1 MAESFLLK
9 LSKIIEAWA
18 DILQTKY
25 QFRKQ
30 SLANGKTV
38 LQEEYLFCLK

>member
-18 DILQTKY
+18 NILQSKY
-25 QFRKQ
+25 EFGKR
-30 SLANGKTV
+30 SLASANTV
-38 LQEEYLFCLK
+38 LQEEYLFCL